1 MGFQIDSSLCERTG
15 QTMAELQELAEIF
28 QLVDTDK
35 GGTISR
41 DELGNL
47 MKTLGIS
54 ANKNDMDIIM
64 NEIDSKGTGEIDFE
78 SFVATVTKKPQT
90 TITQEQLKKAF
101 MIFDTYDDMH
111 DGTISMRM
119 LNKAFT
125 LYSTNRLSDED
136 ARELIREVAP
146 QADNGIFDYAQ
157 FINLFNLAGVTLN
170 VEERATLRSSLI
182 LKQEEEKLSFIALWG
197 KLLGLTVS
205 LDYITWFQLPEPTEK
220 ELIAA
225 ESIQGRLLG
234 DPSVDHAVPP
244 NPLEPEQEPKMKE
257 DLRIS
262 CIVRLINS
270 DVEIVPRKAYYKDSN
285 MVIKQNPDFKGL
297 EKDEI
302 GQEIN
307 YLHVRP
313 GFQPTAK
320 LFADRMNSFD
330 EPFDIFDSIASD
342 QPKGSWSIQ
351 SERNGAVTIVRSLL
365 WPGYSLTHT
374 IHPLNYAGFYYGTGL
389 KNHNI
394 GYMI

>member
-1 MGFQIDSSLCERTG
+1 MSFYSLDSL
-15 QTMAELQELAEIF
+15 
-28 QLVDTDK
+28 D
-35 GGTISR
+35 
-41 DELGNL
+41 
-47 MKTLGIS
+47 
-54 ANKNDMDIIM
+54 
-64 NEIDSKGTGEIDFE
+64 
-78 SFVATVTKKPQT
+78 
-90 TITQEQLKKAF
+90 
-101 MIFDTYDDMH
+101 
-111 DGTISMRM
+111 
-119 LNKAFT
+119 
-125 LYSTNRLSDED
+125 
-136 ARELIREVAP
+136 
-146 QADNGIFDYAQ
+146 
-157 FINLFNLAGVTLN
+157 LFNPAGVTLN

-197 KLLGLTVS
+197 KLLGINRDYYIS
-205 LDYITWFQLPEPTEK
+205 QALDYITWFQLPDPTEK
-220 ELIAA
+220 DLIAA
-225 ESIQGRLLG
+225 EAIQGRLLG
-234 DPSVDHAVPP
+234 DPSAEHAIPQNV
-244 NPLEPEQEPKMKE
+244 LEPEQEPKMKE
-257 DLRIS
+257 DMRIS

-285 MVIKQNPDFKGL
+285 MIIKQNPHFKGL
-297 EKDEI
+297 ERDEI

-330 EPFDIFDSIASD
+330 ESFDIFDSISND